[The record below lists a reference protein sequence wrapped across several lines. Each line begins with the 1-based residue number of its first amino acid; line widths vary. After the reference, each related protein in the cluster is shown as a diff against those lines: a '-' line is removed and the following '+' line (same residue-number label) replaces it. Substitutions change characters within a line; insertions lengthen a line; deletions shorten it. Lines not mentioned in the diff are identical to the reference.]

1 MDIDETLDGKFRNK
15 QTTFTSISSEVLE
28 NEELSLNAKGLYA
41 LIESCISFSDDVTKA
56 DLMEKCGKSAAHFN
70 KAWDELKKAGY
81 LKEYPTDDGNDCEYD
96 LLDSLKE
103 DA

>member
-1 MDIDETLDGKFRNK
+1 
-15 QTTFTSISSEVLE
+15 
-28 NEELSLNAKGLYA
+28 
-41 LIESCISFSDDVTKA
+41 
-56 DLMEKCGKSAAHFN
+56 MEKCGKSAAHFN

-81 LKEYPTDDGNDCEYD
+81 LKEYPADDGNDCEYD